1 MLISA
6 AASNIHI
13 NGLPVVAGVEL
24 GGTKCIATLARGP
37 GFVIEQRSVVTTTP
51 DETLGQLRAIVDDWY
66 DEYRFPAI
74 GVASFGPVDLDQSS
88 PCYGAIR
95 TTTKR
100 GWVGTPVV
108 DVLTGDLPVAVA
120 FDTDVNGAAMAE
132 MCWGS
137 GQGLSDFAYVT
148 VGTGVGVGIIVN
160 GQPTRGFGHSE
171 MGHMRVPQLHADH
184 GPSGCSFHADCVEGL
199 ASGTGIR
206 AALGDRSM
214 SDVGPDDPVWD
225 RVVGAL
231 VHLAHNLVCST
242 APLKIAMGGGVLERQ
257 PHLLP
262 RIEPALIAS
271 LNGYIDLP
279 QDGPYI
285 VAPSL
290 NAQAGALGPI
300 ALAQKMLG
308 MSADHKAAN
317 PAS

>member
-6 AASNIHI
+6 TASNIHI
-13 NGLPVVAGVEL
+13 NGRPVVAGVEL
-24 GGTKCIATLARGP
+24 GGTKCIATLALGADLI
-37 GFVIEQRSVVTTTP
+37 IEQKTVATTTP
-51 DETLGQLRAIVDDWY
+51 VETLGHLRAILDDWY
-66 DEYRFPAI
+66 NQYLFPAVGI
-74 GVASFGPVDLDQSS
+74 ASFGPINLDQNS
-88 PCYGAIR
+88 PCYGAIQK
-95 TTTKR
+95 TTKR
-100 GWVGTPVV
+100 GWAGTQ
-108 DVLTGDLPVAVA
+108 VLDALTAHLPVPVA

-160 GQPTRGFGHSE
+160 GRSTRGFGHSE
-171 MGHMRVPQLHADH
+171 MGHIRVPQLHADH

-257 PHLLP
+257 PHLLA

-290 NAQAGALGPI
+290 DAQAGALGPI

-308 MSADHKAAN
+308 MSADHSAAN
-317 PAS
+317 SAS